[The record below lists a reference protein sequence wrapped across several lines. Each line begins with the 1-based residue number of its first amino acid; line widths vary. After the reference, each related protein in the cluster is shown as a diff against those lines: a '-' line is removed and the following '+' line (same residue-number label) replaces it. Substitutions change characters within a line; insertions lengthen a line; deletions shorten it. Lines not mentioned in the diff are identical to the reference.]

1 MTDKILDVLQA
12 ALEIFC
18 SGMETLYGLL
28 TIDPV
33 TYEGGVLWDQAM
45 QIYMGLFGVGFSII
59 LICGYFG
66 IIGSLESLY
75 DMNRSAT
82 VFTIFTM
89 VTIAGGLLSATPY
102 ILRLI
107 INFCQDIIAKAA
119 GGRFAFADA
128 WQIPNAVL
136 NATQGLNTFMTVILW
151 LICFIGALVV
161 VVATFTIFLMAYGRI
176 FKMYLYIAI
185 APLCMGCIASRQ
197 TQRVAI
203 NFLKRFLII
212 AGEGLIIVVAL
223 IMFSKFS
230 SVVDTDNLI
239 VSDTAVND
247 ESPELEIEVGGDV
260 ITSVVTGGTNFISV
274 GTSDSETSTKI
285 VFKYVVRQS
294 FLFILLIAIIKGSE
308 HETEKIFGY

>member
-1 MTDKILDVLQA
+1 MTNWILDVLQA

-33 TYEGGVLWDQAM
+33 SYQGGVLWDRSM
-45 QIYMGLFGVGFSII
+45 QIYMGLVGVGFTII
-59 LICGYFG
+59 LICGYLG
-66 IIGSLESLY
+66 IIGNLESLY
-75 DMNRSAT
+75 DMGRQST

-107 INFCQDIIAKAA
+107 ITFCQDVIAKAT
-119 GGRFAFADA
+119 GGKFAFADA

-136 NATQGLNTFMTVILW
+136 NATQGLDTLMTVILW

-161 VVATFTIFLMAYGRI
+161 TVSTFTIFLMAYGRI
-176 FKMYLYIAI
+176 FKLYFYIAI
-185 APLCMGCIASRQ
+185 APLCMACISSRQ

-203 NFLKRFLII
+203 SFLKRFLII

-223 IMFSKFS
+223 MIFSAFS

-239 VSDTAVND
+239 VNTAVN
-247 ESPELEIEVGGDV
+247 EEQSAIEHEVNAGVNEIMDKFED
-260 ITSVVTGGTNFISV
+260 ND
-274 GTSDSETSTKI
+274 DSSTKI
-285 VFKYVVRQS
+285 VFLYVVKQS
-294 FLFILLIAIIKGSE
+294 FLFMLLMSIIKGSE
-308 HETEKIFGY
+308 REIEKILGY

>member
-33 TYEGGVLWDQAM
+33 TYQGGVLWDRAM
-45 QIYMGLFGVGFSII
+45 QVYAGLVGVGFTII
-59 LICGYFG
+59 LVCGYLG

-75 DMNRSAT
+75 DMGRQGTMFA
-82 VFTIFTM
+82 IFTM
-89 VTIAGGLLSATPY
+89 VTISGGLLSATPY

-107 INFCQDIIAKAA
+107 IKFCQDIIAKAM

-136 NATQGLNTFMTVILW
+136 NATQGLSTLMTVILW
-151 LICFIGALVV
+151 LICFIGALVIV
-161 VVATFTIFLMAYGRI
+161 VSTFTIFLMAYGRI

-185 APLCMGCIASRQ
+185 APLCMSCISSRQ
-197 TQRVAI
+197 TQRVAVS
-203 NFLKRFLII
+203 FLKRFIII

-223 IMFSKFS
+223 MIFSAFS

-239 VSDTAVND
+239 TSDPMVN
-247 ESPELEIEVGGDV
+247 EGQPSVEIEVGGNIASV
-260 ITSVVTGGTNFISV
+260 ITGSIGSMTVMFDDGESNTAV
-274 GTSDSETSTKI
+274 
-285 VFKYVVRQS
+285 VFKYVAMQS
-294 FLFILLIAIIKGSE
+294 FLFVLLMSIIKGSE
-308 HETEKIFGY
+308 REIEKIFGY

>member
-1 MTDKILDVLQA
+1 MTNWILDVLQA

-33 TYEGGVLWDQAM
+33 TYQGGVLWDRSM
-45 QIYMGLFGVGFSII
+45 EIYMGLVGVGFTII
-59 LICGYFG
+59 LICGYLG
-66 IIGSLESLY
+66 IIGNLESLY
-75 DMNRSAT
+75 DMGRQST

-107 INFCQDIIAKAA
+107 ITFCQDIIAKAT
-119 GGRFAFADA
+119 GGKFAFADA

-136 NATQGLNTFMTVILW
+136 NATQGLDTLMTVILW

-161 VVATFTIFLMAYGRI
+161 TVSTFTIFLMAYGRI
-176 FKMYLYIAI
+176 FKLYLYIAI
-185 APLCMGCIASRQ
+185 APLCMACISSRQ

-203 NFLKRFLII
+203 SFLKRFLII

-223 IMFSKFS
+223 MIFSAFS

-239 VSDTAVND
+239 AADTTVN
-247 ESPELEIEVGGDV
+247 EEPPAIEIEAGGVTSV
-260 ITSVVTGGTNFISV
+260 ITGSANITVNVDNKG
-274 GTSDSETSTKI
+274 DSSTKI
-285 VFKYVVRQS
+285 VFLYVAKQS
-294 FLFILLIAIIKGSE
+294 FLFILLMSIIKGSE
-308 HETEKIFGY
+308 REIEKIFGY